1 MQYLLGFNAGH
12 SSFNF
17 LTARRDVVV
26 HSFDVNNKRYVRKMA
41 LYLQRKFPGRLNLTI
56 GDSRKTVPHYFVA
69 RRSLMPPTC
78 DMIFVDGGHKL
89 DVPLKDIV
97 NLARVASQPH
107 NIILVDDI
115 HSDDVR
121 TAWQFA
127 INSGIV
133 KQLLLL
139 KCWYGRNKSKAFAV
153 GVVV

>member
-1 MQYLLGFNAGH
+1 
-12 SSFNF
+12 
-17 LTARRDVVV
+17 
-26 HSFDVNNKRYVRKMA
+26 
-41 LYLQRKFPGRLNLTI
+41 
-56 GDSRKTVPHYFVA
+56 
-69 RRSLMPPTC
+69 
-78 DMIFVDGGHKL
+78 MIFVDGGHKL